1 MSDVQLTKQLVDS
14 AARMAMLIPVD
25 DARALVQEIERTDTL
40 MPLLDPTGYR
50 AIMDTLPQH
59 RKLAQAFLAFRQE
72 LEKLAVPA

>member
-1 MSDVQLTKQLVDS
+1 MSDVTLTKQLVDN
-14 AARMAMLIPVD
+14 AARMALLIPLD
-25 DARALVQEIERTDTL
+25 DARALVEEIERTDTL

-59 RKLAQAFLAFRQE
+59 RAVAKAFLTFRQE

>member
-1 MSDVQLTKQLVDS
+1 MSDVSLTKQLVDN
-14 AARMAMLIPVD
+14 AARMALLVPVE

-59 RKLAQAFLAFRQE
+59 RKLAKAFLAFREE
-72 LEKLAVPA
+72 LEKLEVSA